1 LYKDGSRALL
11 DYYLNELHFI
21 HLNEFIIMSI
31 KDDFNDDIYLS
42 IMHLK
47 ILIGYFVW
55 KNIAKVKYIAKINI
69 QKKGLIQ
76 FKYEEV
82 INYLLKYS
90 MTNLLEILVKSK
102 DEINDVKVFES
113 VLHGL
118 YQIIFEIKFDSNE
131 I

>member
-1 LYKDGSRALL
+1 
-11 DYYLNELHFI
+11 
-21 HLNEFIIMSI
+21 MSI